1 MPVSKKRDGRS
12 PLLKEGEKK
21 KKKRLEKGLTSC
33 SVFTYIGCVFFFSL
47 LFFDSKGKEIPIRE
61 EDTLVYY
68 SCMLLMYV

>member
-1 MPVSKKRDGRS
+1 MPVSKKKGWEKSFAER
-12 PLLKEGEKK
+12 GE

>member
-33 SVFTYIGCVFFFSL
+33 SVFTYIGCGFF